1 MCSGLREECAC
12 LEEQEPEA
20 HWGDQEATW
29 GLKHKKRERERSPGK
44 GIKSERWEGSHHEF

>member
-1 MCSGLREECAC
+1 MCSGLREECAY